1 MLFRELAPSPNLE
14 IQRFSSLDEFRCHD
28 IVGGG
33 QSTPLAGNDF
43 SLDRAAFV
51 LPGSQLVLQRSS
63 PRVLQANL
71 GAPGFALL
79 IPLAAPVDAVI
90 NGLEVDHSSMVL
102 MRNRVPT
109 HILEPRTNTY
119 AMLRFNSPMQ
129 NRGWPE
135 FDIGLEALR
144 PAAVRLDHLQSVVL
158 DLLRFASDCAD
169 AREFARLGGTM
180 QESLVAALDA
190 ILVRESAKRPTPG
203 SLGRHRKI
211 VAKLDEVMREFS
223 TVPLYSEDLAVRC
236 GISARTLQTAVNAV
250 HGLSLHHYLRLKR
263 LWSVRCQ
270 LMTGAPGVSIKASA
284 RANGFWHMGEFS
296 KIYRSAFMEAPS
308 STLARARA
316 GIRS

>member
-1 MLFRELAPSPNLE
+1 MLFRELAPSANLA
-14 IQRFSSLDEFRCHD
+14 IQRFASLDEFRPHD

-33 QSTPLAGNDF
+33 QSTPLAAHDF

-71 GAPGFALL
+71 GAPGSALL
-79 IPLAAPVDAVI
+79 IPLAPNDAVI
-90 NGLEVDHSSMVL
+90 NGLEVDHSTVVL
-102 MRNRVPT
+102 TRNRVPT
-109 HILEPRTNTY
+109 HIFEPRDNTY

-135 FDIGLEALR
+135 FDTGLEALR
-144 PAAVRLDHLQSVVL
+144 PGAVGLGHLQSVVI
-158 DLLRFASDCAD
+158 DLLRCASDCAD
-169 AREFARLGGTM
+169 PREFARLGETM

-190 ILVRESAKRPTPG
+190 ILVCEKAKRPTPG

-211 VAKLDEVMREFS
+211 VAALDEAIREFP
-223 TVPLYSEDLAVRC
+223 TIPLYSEDLAVRC
-236 GISARTLQTAVNAV
+236 GISVRTLQTAVNAV
-250 HGLSLHHYLRLKR
+250 HGLSLHHYLRLRR

-270 LMTGAPGVSIKASA
+270 LMTGAAGVSIKASA